1 MSPPSKER
9 RLEKSQSERRRS
21 RGGRVA
27 SAGGKSRSIFSF
39 VAAALRCKRLDEE
52 RFKRDVEPA
61 GAGQGVTKD
70 GVEFSAGDYWSR
82 HFLFFSPSSLLLPFL
97 FLRLLLDFALNSL
110 HILVVVLREYHPI
123 NFSSLFYL
131 HLFYLPDR
139 FFFLLLCSFLLF
151 SCVDGMRA
159 ARRVSECMVV

>member
-27 SAGGKSRSIFSF
+27 SGGGKSRSIFSF
-39 VAAALRCKRLDEE
+39 VAAALRCKRLTEE
-52 RFKRDVEPA
+52 RQKRDVEPA

-70 GVEFSAGDYWSR
+70 GVELSAGDHWSR
-82 HFLFFSPSSLLLPFL
+82 HLLLFSPSSLLLPLL
-97 FLRLLLDFALNSL
+97 FLGLLLDFSLDPL

-123 NFSSLFYL
+123 NLPSLLYL
-131 HLFYLPDR
+131 HLF
-139 FFFLLLCSFLLF
+139 CF
-151 SCVDGMRA
+151 SIEV
-159 ARRVSECMVV
+159 EKEIHQ